1 NHRFEYHCIEVTV
14 TFTMF
19 LLTELILISIKR
31 LFLINKSIQDALNHQ
46 PQQISGYQAGIDIL
60 PSLD

>member
-1 NHRFEYHCIEVTV
+1 
-14 TFTMF
+14 MF

-46 PQQISGYQAGIDIL
+46 PQQIPGYQAGMDIP